1 MAFKVTSPMLTQ
13 GAVHIWQINLAID
26 SVLAQTCRKLLSED
40 EIARADRFYFER
52 DRTHFTAAR
61 AAMRTILAQYLS
73 VAPEEVAFSYGEK
86 GKPELASALSESGLK
101 FNLSHS
107 HGRAL
112 LGVTLHSHIG
122 ADIEFINSEFA
133 GDEIAT
139 RFFSACEVST
149 LRALPQQDRST
160 AFFSCWTRKEAYI
173 KAIGEGLSIPLDS
186 FDVAFGPGVPA
197 ALLRTQASP
206 NGQSQWAMYDIP
218 APQGFAAA
226 IVVEGANHR
235 LQQIQ
240 WEWPAKEQ
248 HCPHL

>member
-240 WEWPAKEQ
+240 WEWPGKEQ

>member
-240 WEWPAKEQ
+240 WEWPGKEQ
-248 HCPHL
+248 HCSHL

>member
-40 EIARADRFYFER
+40 EIARADRFYFEQ

-86 GKPELASALSESGLK
+86 GKPELASTLSECGLK

-139 RFFSACEVST
+139 RFFSACEVDT

-160 AFFSCWTRKEAYI
+160 AFFGCWTRKEAYI
-173 KAIGEGLSIPLDS
+173 KAVGEGLSIPLDS
-186 FDVAFGPGVPA
+186 FDVAFGPGFQ
-197 ALLRTQASP
+197 LLCCGRKHLPT
-206 NGQSQWAMYDIP
+206 G
-218 APQGFAAA
+218 
-226 IVVEGANHR
+226 NHN
-235 LQQIQ
+235 
-240 WEWPAKEQ
+240 
-248 HCPHL
+248 